1 MESIFY
7 VTSKTPIF
15 SFSLDDH
22 TLMFE
27 TIEWC
32 SKYGVAT
39 NDKHLLKNFFIS
51 FRCKESMNCMDAMK
65 GNVAVE
71 HHKCGRT
78 DPDLQKKFI
87 NLI

>member
-1 MESIFY
+1 
-7 VTSKTPIF
+7 
-15 SFSLDDH
+15 
-22 TLMFE
+22 
-27 TIEWC
+27 
-32 SKYGVAT
+32 
-39 NDKHLLKNFFIS
+39 
-51 FRCKESMNCMDAMK
+51 MDAMK